1 MDPYEWCLNHKTG
14 VREVFTEL
22 DTNIH
27 GTIRFGDGYVVEI
40 EGIGTILFVCRNGE
54 HGVLTGVYL
63 IPKLTTNIVSL
74 G

>member
-40 EGIGTILFVCRNGE
+40 
-54 HGVLTGVYL
+54 
-63 IPKLTTNIVSL
+63 
-74 G
+74 